1 MEGGNPYTFI
11 LFKLL
16 EAANYKNRP
25 LAVHIPETVL
35 FENGQ
40 PIAIII
46 MQPDESWKVI
56 RQKDRLTFL
65 EIRKF
70 FDERRKKYN
79 NDIKSKMA
87 ERSGTWQPLDSLKI
101 PESLRQDSVRQ

>member
-1 MEGGNPYTFI
+1 M
-11 LFKLL
+11 FKLL

-25 LAVHIPETVL
+25 IAVHLPDTVL

-40 PIAIII
+40 PIAIVV
-46 MQPDESWKVI
+46 MQSDESWKVI
-56 RQKDRLTFL
+56 KQKDRLTFL

-79 NDIKSKMA
+79 ADIKSKMA
-87 ERSGTWQPLDSLKI
+87 ERSGIWQQLDSMKI
-101 PESLRQDSVRQ
+101 HDSLRQDSVRH